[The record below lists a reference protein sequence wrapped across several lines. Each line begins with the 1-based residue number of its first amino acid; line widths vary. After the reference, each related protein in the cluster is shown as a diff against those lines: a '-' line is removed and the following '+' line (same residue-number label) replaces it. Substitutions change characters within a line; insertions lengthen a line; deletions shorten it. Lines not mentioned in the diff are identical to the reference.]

1 MVLKSG
7 EAMRRFGSECSPV
20 KRAIE
25 GALRCSPQQ
34 ALTNACFWTNCTDI
48 NHRILFGCFDIFLLS
63 EPLKSSLHGRW
74 SQLPQKL
81 EALFLLSPE
90 WPPPPHKC
98 QVAHRCGTGGTEII
112 CGFARLHGTFLSR
125 KVARGR
131 TKVSFSSLSCPCMC
145 QLSWNHQSRRQPSKD
160 SDQSSDRSKEI
171 TVFEFKYALY
181 CQSACLRREVDTYA
195 KFGRRRL

>member
-7 EAMRRFGSECSPV
+7 EAMRRFGSECLPV

-34 ALTNACFWTNCTDI
+34 ALTNACFRTNCSDN

-63 EPLKSSLHGRW
+63 KPLKSPLHGRW

-98 QVAHRCGTGGTEII
+98 QVAHRCGSEVLSSHAALPGCTVHSFPGRSRVDVQKYHFLRSPAHVCVSWAEII
-112 CGFARLHGTFLSR
+112 SL
-125 KVARGR
+125 VACRA
-131 TKVSFSSLSCPCMC
+131 
-145 QLSWNHQSRRQPSKD
+145 KD
-160 SDQSSDRSKEI
+160 SDQSTDRSKEI